1 MGVADQTGA
10 TPLALPSALDADL
23 DALRAGAAA
32 WVASSLAEKRA
43 LLRELRRSTAAAAAD
58 WVAAACAVKR
68 IDPATPAAG
77 EEWSS
82 GPYAVISATSALEK
96 TLRTIEAGG
105 TPLTERRLRRA
116 PRGRVAIR
124 AFPYTVKDVVLA
136 GYSADVWLRP
146 GVSLAEAREGVARAL
161 RDAERAPTITAV
173 LGAGNITGIP
183 ALDVLTALYQEAS
196 AAIVKLNPVNAAVG
210 DALRAA
216 FAPAIERDLVR
227 IIEGDAR
234 VGQALIHHP
243 QVDRVH
249 ITGSRASH
257 DAIVYGTG
265 AEHEQRRREQRPL
278 LDKPITSELGGV
290 GPVIVVPGGARAAK
304 GRDDWSDA
312 DLDAVARGIATE
324 RLHNS
329 GFNCIATQ
337 LVVIPAEW
345 AHADALVAM
354 LRGHLAA
361 APTRP
366 AYYPGAAERRAA
378 AVAHHPDALDLGGD
392 PAAARAL
399 VDHLDPA
406 DDAEP
411 LFTTEVFGPV
421 LGVVRVPGSA
431 EPAAFLD
438 AAVTV
443 CNERLAGTLGAGL
456 VVHPRTHAALGPA
469 LDAAVS
475 RLEYGTVGVNC
486 WVGPLFGMPGA
497 TWGAFPGHEIHDV
510 GSGIGVVHN
519 ALLLDPEHVERTVGH
534 GPWRPSPT
542 PLWSVDN
549 RTAHVTAERLT
560 RFAADDSPAA
570 VPAAVATIASYVR
583 G

>member
-1 MGVADQTGA
+1 METAPPV
-10 TPLALPSALDADL
+10 LAANLAADL
-23 DALRAGAAA
+23 AALRRGAAA
-32 WVASSLAEKRA
+32 WVASDLADKRA
-43 LLRELRRSTAAAAAD
+43 LLPELRRATAAAAAD
-58 WVAAACAVKR
+58 WVAAACAVKQ
-68 IDPATPAAG
+68 IDPHSPAAG

-82 GPYAVISATSALEK
+82 GPYAVITATAALEK
-96 TLRTIEAGG
+96 TLRTLEAGG
-105 TPLTERRLRRA
+105 TPLTARRLGRA
-116 PRGRVAIR
+116 PQGRVTVR
-124 AFPYTVKDVVLA
+124 AFPYVAKDVVLA

-146 GVSLAEAREGVARAL
+146 GVSIEDARAGVAGAL
-161 RDAERAPTITAV
+161 RDRDRDPLVTLV

-227 IIEGDAR
+227 IVEGDHE

-243 QVDRVH
+243 AVDRIH

-257 DAIVYGTG
+257 DAIVFGAG
-265 AEHEQRRREQRPL
+265 AEGDERRRARQPI
-278 LDKPITSELGGV
+278 LDKPISSELGGV
-290 GPVIVVPGGARAAK
+290 GPVIVVPGGADGAR
-304 GRDDWSDA
+304 GRDRWSDD

-345 AHADALVAM
+345 EHADALVAK

-361 APTRP
+361 APARP
-366 AYYPGAAERRAA
+366 AYYPGAAERRDA
-378 AVAHHPDALDLGGD
+378 AVAGHSDAVSLGGD

-399 VDHLDPA
+399 VDHLDPSDA
-406 DDAEP
+406 AEP

-421 LGVVRVPGSA
+421 LGVVRLPCASDRDGA
-431 EPAAFLD
+431 PDPASFLD
-438 AAVTV
+438 AAAAF
-443 CNERLAGTLGAGL
+443 CDERLAGTLGAGI
-456 VVHPRTHAALGPA
+456 VIHPRTRRALGGA
-469 LDAAVS
+469 LDAAVAS
-475 RLEYGTVGVNC
+475 LRYGTIGVNC

-497 TWGAFPGHEIHDV
+497 TWGAFPGHEPHEV

-519 ALLLDPEHVERTVGH
+519 ALLLDPAHVERTVGH
-534 GPWRPSPT
+534 GPWHPVPT

-560 RFAADDSPAA
+560 RFAADDSAAA